1 MLDSKLGVRISFLAS
16 CVTPCLGSR
25 WHGRPVPD
33 GTSISVPDGTTAST
47 GFPQGADGR
56 IGNGIAKP
64 GVGHE
69 LCRDYFE
76 PFLEGGKDRNAVF
89 LAKATHLV
97 ISRFAVIRL
106 SVPHLPFNP

>member
-16 CVTPCLGSR
+16 CFTPCLGSR
-25 WHGRPVPD
+25 WHGRPVPH
-33 GTSISVPDGTTAST
+33 GTSISVPDSTTAST
-47 GFPQGADGR
+47 GFPQGADG
-56 IGNGIAKP
+56 
-64 GVGHE
+64 HE
-69 LCRDYFE
+69 LWRDYFE